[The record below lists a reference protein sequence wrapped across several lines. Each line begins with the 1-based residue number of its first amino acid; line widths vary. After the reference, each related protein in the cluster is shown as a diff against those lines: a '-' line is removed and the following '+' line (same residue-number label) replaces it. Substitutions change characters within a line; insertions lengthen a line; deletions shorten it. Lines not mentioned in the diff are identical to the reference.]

1 MAKKM
6 KPGHKR
12 CPRCGASV
20 KGARTKTCPKCSHQF
35 VASALRASAPEPA
48 TAAVEKASKPG
59 DAVTLDQLRSVAQA
73 VKTVGGFSH
82 FQELLGTIRE
92 VGGLRRIK
100 ELLEAMSAAD
110 ATD

>member
-6 KPGHKR
+6 KPGYKR
-12 CPRCGASV
+12 CPQCGAAV
-20 KGARTKTCPKCSHQF
+20 KGARSKACPKCNHQF
-35 VASALRASAPEPA
+35 VASQPRASAPEPA
-48 TAAVEKASKPG
+48 TAAVEKTSKPE

-73 VKTVGGFSH
+73 VKAVGGFSR
-82 FQELLGTIRE
+82 FQELLVTIRE